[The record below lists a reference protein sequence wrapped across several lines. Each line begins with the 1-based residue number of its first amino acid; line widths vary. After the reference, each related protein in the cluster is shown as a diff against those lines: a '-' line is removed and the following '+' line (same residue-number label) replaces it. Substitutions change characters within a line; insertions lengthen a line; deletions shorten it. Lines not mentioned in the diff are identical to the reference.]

1 MAFIH
6 RFNHWLECHWVA
18 PAYAGWVLLG
28 LALFFFAAA
37 TNTLAG
43 WLYVMSGVL
52 LALLLVAA
60 ILPPRNLQ
68 GIKIQRQPMRPV
80 SVGNFLRVELQL
92 TNTHAHAQGLLQV
105 IDPLPVA
112 LGCQPS
118 QSFGLLAGGQSRCWQ
133 YDILAKQRGIY
144 QWNSV
149 DLRSAAP
156 VGLFWCRRSVTLPA
170 SAVIYPQILPLN
182 RCPLLDHL
190 GQQGRQRQHRALH
203 VKPSTEGIT
212 RSLRPYRWGDP
223 TRLIHWR
230 TSARYGELRVRELE
244 QVTIGR
250 EVCIGLNT
258 QARWQEAAFEQ
269 AVVVA
274 ASLFVYGFRQG
285 LATLLWMPQTGIL
298 QDYAEAL
305 SALAVIQPMDFSPVM
320 RPDYPMLWLTNDQ
333 TPDADL
339 PPGSRQ
345 LCWGKTSI
353 PSSSTPSDIISI
365 PITMAGSLQEQLE
378 ASLR

>member
-68 GIKIQRQPMRPV
+68 GIKLQRQPMRPV
-80 SVGNFLRVELQL
+80 SVGNFLLVALEI
-92 TNTHAHAQGLLQV
+92 TNTNARSQGLLQV
-105 IDPLPVA
+105 IDPVPTA
-112 LGCQPS
+112 LGTPQS
-118 QSFGLLAGGQSRCWQ
+118 RSFGLLAGGQRQRWQ
-133 YDILAKQRGIY
+133 YDMLASQRGIY

-156 VGLFWCRRSVTLPA
+156 VGLFWCRRTIALPA
-170 SAVIYPQILPLN
+170 SVVIYPQILPLN
-182 RCPLLDHL
+182 RCPILDSL
-190 GQQGRQRQHRALH
+190 GQQGGQRRYRALQ
-203 VKPSTEGIT
+203 VKPATEGIT

-244 QVTIGR
+244 QVMIGQ
-250 EVCIGLNT
+250 EICIGLDT
-258 QARWQEAAFEQ
+258 QARWQEVAFEQ
-269 AVVVA
+269 AVVAA
-274 ASLFVYGFRQG
+274 ASLFVYGVRQG
-285 LATLLWMPQTGIL
+285 LATLLWMPHTGL
-298 QDYAEAL
+298 LHDYAEAL
-305 SALAVIQPMDFSPVM
+305 SALAVVQPLAANTTM
-320 RPDYPMLWLTNDQ
+320 RPDCPMLWLTSDQ
-333 TPDADL
+333 APEADL
-339 PPGSRQ
+339 WPGSRQ
-345 LCWGKTSI
+345 LCWGTTEISPSTS
-353 PSSSTPSDIISI
+353 SDVISI
-365 PITMAGSLQEQLE
+365 PVNLTGSLLEQLE
-378 ASLR
+378 AGWD